1 MEEAIL
7 EVKELNIEFHDHEL
21 PETVVSDLSFTLH
34 KGEILGIVGESGS
47 GKSMTALA
55 IAGLLSRKDMEKRG
69 EILFRGQNLLQ
80 CDRNMLRSFQGDEIS
95 MIFQEPMTSLNPV
108 KKIGWQVEESLRIHH
123 KQLSK
128 EECRKKALDILEGC
142 ELKPEVYD
150 MYPHELSGGMRQRV
164 MIASAMIC
172 DPEILIA
179 DEPTTALDVTIQEQ
193 IIHLLLKLNR
203 KKHTSILFISHD
215 LSLVRRLCENVIVM
229 QHGVMVEQGS
239 AEEIFAEPREDYT
252 KVLTGSIPKV
262 VLTEERRERLLRSL
276 ASGTSKTDPR
286 QPLVKTDHLYSYYRQ
301 YGKGKVRKVGVLKD
315 VSFEIRPGQVF
326 GLVGESGSGKSTLA
340 KALTGIVKDTK
351 GEIVRPENGFA
362 MIFQDPA
369 GSLNPAKKVG
379 WLLMEPLRIR
389 GIRDKKEMQQ
399 RAIRMLEKV
408 GLSAEYMDRYPNELS
423 GGQRQRVCIGIA
435 LMQEATVLIAD
446 EPVSALDVT
455 VQAQIL
461 KLLKDLKKEMD
472 LSILFISHDLR
483 VVYNMCDYVMIM
495 KKGEIVEQARRDK
508 IYFTPKQQYTKDLL
522 NAAGLGDLSI
532 TNEIDQEK

>member
-7 EVKELNIEFHDHEL
+7 EVQELNIEFHDHEL

-69 EILFRGQNLLQ
+69 TILFEGQNLLK
-80 CDRNMLRSFQGDEIS
+80 CGRNTLRSFQGDEIS
-95 MIFQEPMTSLNPV
+95 VIFQEPMTSLNPV
-108 KKIGWQVEESLRIHH
+108 RKIGWQVEESLRIHH
-123 KQLSK
+123 PDLSK
-128 EECRKKALDILEGC
+128 EQRRTRAQEILESC

-172 DPEILIA
+172 DPKILIA

-193 IIHLLLKLNR
+193 IIHLLLKLNK

-229 QHGVMVEQGS
+229 QHGKMVEQGP
-239 AEEIFAEPREDYT
+239 AEEIFAHPKEEYT
-252 KVLTGSIPKV
+252 KILTASIPKV
-262 VLTEERRERLLRSL
+262 VLTEEAKKHISRPRSEKN
-276 ASGTSKTDPR
+276 AQDKRP
-286 QPLVKTDHLYSYYRQ
+286 PLVKTVDLYSWYRQ
-301 YGKGKVRKVGVLKD
+301 YGKGKARKVSVLKD

-340 KALTGIVKDTK
+340 KALTGIVKDTE
-351 GEIVRPENGFA
+351 GEILRPENGFA

-379 WLLMEPLRIR
+379 WLLTEPLRIR
-389 GIRDKKEMQQ
+389 GKKDPEEMRQK
-399 RAIRMLEKV
+399 AIRMLEKV
-408 GLSAEYMDRYPNELS
+408 GLSEEYMDRYPMELS

-435 LMQEATVLIAD
+435 LMQEASVLIAD

-461 KLLKDLKKEMD
+461 KLLRDLKQEMN

-495 KKGEIVEQARRDK
+495 KKGEIVEQAARDR
-508 IYFTPKQQYTKDLL
+508 IYFSPEQQYTKDLL
-522 NAAGLGDLSI
+522 AAAGLGDLFE
-532 TNEIDQEK
+532 TKTLE